1 MGDVYRARDPRLG
14 RDVAIKLISE
24 TLATDASRDAA
35 VRAGGARRRAAESS
49 EHPGGL
55 RRRHARRRALHRLRT
70 ARRRIAAQPS
80 AAVARCHRAKRSTT
94 RARLPRGSPP
104 RTSEN
109 IVHRDVKPDN
119 LFITSDGR
127 IKILDF
133 GIAKLTRPSDDTA
146 LQTGARDRDGSR
158 DGRRHGGLHVAG
170 AGARRSRRRRAPTS
184 SASERS
190 STRCLTGRPA
200 FTRDTAAETMTAILK
215 DDAPAL
221 RAPDVPPSL
230 ARIVSRCLEK
240 TREMRFQ
247 SARDL
252 AFGLEM
258 VSDTAATAMPAVAA
272 TPRRWRSALGPVLV
286 VASLLIAA
294 ASWLLRGG
302 STPSI
307 DDLLARATFTP
318 FSNFDGSELDAAV
331 SPDGR
336 FVAFLSDR
344 DGPYHLWLKQIGTGA
359 FQDLTPDAADQRDQG
374 PNRSVGF
381 SADGSEIWGH
391 GGNRLRLRPLTGGPA
406 ARLPHRQRGQ
416 RGLVTRWQSAGVLRL
431 RAGRSDVHRRPD
443 RWQRPADSGQR
454 SWRSQPLSGLV
465 AGRQVD
471 LLHARDP
478 GGHTSSISGG
488 FPRPAERRNSS
499 PTRAAT
505 SAM

>member
-1 MGDVYRARDPRLG
+1 M
-14 RDVAIKLISE
+14 
-24 TLATDASRDAA
+24 
-35 VRAGGARRRAAESS
+35 
-49 EHPGGL
+49 
-55 RRRHARRRALHRLRT
+55 
-70 ARRRIAAQPS
+70 
-80 AAVARCHRAKRSTT
+80 
-94 RARLPRGSPP
+94 
-104 RTSEN
+104 
-109 IVHRDVKPDN
+109 
-119 LFITSDGR
+119 
-127 IKILDF
+127 
-133 GIAKLTRPSDDTA
+133 
-146 LQTGARDRDGSR
+146 
-158 DGRRHGGLHVAG
+158 
-170 AGARRSRRRRAPTS
+170 
-184 SASERS
+184 
-190 STRCLTGRPA
+190 
-200 FTRDTAAETMTAILK
+200 
-215 DDAPAL
+215 
-221 RAPDVPPSL
+221 PPSL

-391 GGNRLRLRPLTGGPA
+391 GGNRLRLRPLTGGPPRA
-406 ARLPHRQRGQ
+406 FLTDNAVNVAWSPDGSQLVYFAVRG
-416 RGLVTRWQSAGVLRL
+416 
-431 RAGRSDVHRRPD
+431 GRSDVHRRPD
-443 RWQRPADSGQR
+443 RWQRPADSASAILAITTTFR
-454 SWRSQPLSGLV
+454 SGRRTASGSITRTAIQAVDEFDIWRIPAAGGTPEQLTNESSDKRYVTPIDANTLLFVAPGPDRTGPWLWALDVKRRAAHRVSVGLERYLSVAASADGRRLV
-465 AGRQVD
+465 AAVANQTATLWSVPVLDRLVEE
-471 LLHARDP
+471 RDV
-478 GGHTSSISGG
+478 SALSDAN
-488 FPRPAERRNSS
+488 R
-499 PTRAAT
+499 TRAGAPIRNRLAVLSVLERT
-505 SAM
+505 RRRIVAASERQGLGDLEGIGRAARRIAGRVAAWAIGSRSCSSGTASCS